1 MLARCAGMKGAYVG
15 PVMDLITSDGGLA
28 VLTALGIVATTLS
41 IVRDAKAQ
49 KARVVTEE
57 VRTDLRHAA

>member
-1 MLARCAGMKGAYVG
+1 MRGAYVV

-28 VLTALGIVATTLS
+28 VFTALGIVVTTLS

-57 VRTDLRHAA
+57 VGTDLPHAA

>member
-1 MLARCAGMKGAYVG
+1 MRGAYVD

-28 VLTALGIVATTLS
+28 VFAAVGIVVTAFS

-49 KARVVTEE
+49 KARMVTEE
-57 VRTDLRHAA
+57 VRTNLPNAA